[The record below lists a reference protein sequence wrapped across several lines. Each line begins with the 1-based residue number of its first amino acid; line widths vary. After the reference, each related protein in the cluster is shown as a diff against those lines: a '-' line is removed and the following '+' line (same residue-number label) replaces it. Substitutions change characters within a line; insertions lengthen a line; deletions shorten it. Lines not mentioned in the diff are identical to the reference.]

1 MKKVEGREIKKK
13 KTKSTVT
20 IKKCRKKIKDF
31 TVVGIGLTMHEFRVR
46 NNTICAL

>member
-20 IKKCRKKIKDF
+20 IKKCRKKNQRFYSGWNRADHAW
-31 TVVGIGLTMHEFRVR
+31 VQS
-46 NNTICAL
+46 